1 MLKLTTLFYDQPAL
15 NLVCSNFL
23 RQSAWCKP
31 HLLHDIIVKR
41 QEKQWKVISVSDEK
55 KLIGSDYLLL
65 LLYLNNKE
73 PIKSA
78 VRLTKMMFL
87 FNEEIVSRL
96 KKTGVEID
104 TKDLP
109 NFQAYY
115 FGPFS
120 KDIYEQI
127 ELFQSIEF
135 IKVKDL
141 NAKEEMD
148 EADDWEEQAFIDELD
163 SQESY
168 LYRRDGK
175 LMKYELLSLGES
187 YVKTNIV
194 NVFTKEQLKILSD
207 YKTRIIQT
215 PVKAILKYVY
225 TKYPEM
231 MENSLIKDEV
241 LKR

>member
-1 MLKLTTLFYDQPAL
+1 MPGK
-15 NLVCSNFL
+15 
-23 RQSAWCKP
+23 
-31 HLLHDIIVKR
+31 
-41 QEKQWKVISVSDEK
+41 K

-78 VRLTKMMFL
+78 VRLTKMMFI
-87 FNEEIVSRL
+87 FNKEIVPRL
-96 KKTGVEID
+96 QKKGVIISLD
-104 TKDLP
+104 DLP
-109 NFQAYY
+109 KFQAYY

-127 ELFQSIEF
+127 ELFKSIGF

-163 SQESY
+163 SQDNY
-168 LYRRDGK
+168 MYRRDGK
-175 LMKYELLSLGES
+175 LMKYIILSQGES
-187 YVKTNIV
+187 YVKANIV
-194 NVFTKEQLKILSD
+194 KNFTKEQLEVLSEF
-207 YKTRIIQT
+207 KSRIIQT
-215 PVKAILKYVY
+215 SVKAILKYVY
-225 TKYPEM
+225 TKYPDM
-231 MENSLIKDEV
+231 MENSLIKEEV